1 MRFTIKEYSHGKKIF
16 SVAFKQEVVDALL
29 QKNLNAALVSGNLIT
44 FFPEKKAF
52 SLSEDSCETL
62 SFCENYDVL
71 FVNES
76 GGGWTLFSNEKDDN
90 PLILTQRCN
99 SNCVMCPTPE
109 GVRKRENALAIEDTI
124 DSIRYI
130 PDDARHLT
138 ITGGEP
144 FLVGEKIFDLLGEI
158 KNRLPY
164 TDCLLLTNGRALGYL
179 PYAERF
185 VCSAPQHIVVGIPLH
200 GFDGATHDAITQSPG
215 GFEQTVV
222 GIKNLIY
229 RGINVELRMVV
240 SKLNYRNIERIAQ
253 LIIRE
258 FPNVGSVKIMGLEML
273 GNAAKNVN
281 DVWIPYRTAFECSK
295 VGIEELIRHGINVGL
310 YNFPLCAVD
319 KSFHLICQK
328 SISGYKIRYSD
339 KCELCANKPGCGGI
353 FAGSIRLAK
362 NDVVPFLETK

>member
-1 MRFTIKEYSHGKKIF
+1 MRFAIKEYTLGKKIF
-16 SVAFKQEVVDALL
+16 SLAFRQEVLDELL
-29 QKNLNAALVSGNLIT
+29 QKDLNAALVSGNIIT
-44 FFPEKKAF
+44 FFPEETTF
-52 SLSEDSCETL
+52 TL
-62 SFCENYDVL
+62 SDDNCKKLSICENYDVL
-71 FVNES
+71 FINEC
-76 GGGWTLFSNEKDDN
+76 GNGWTLFSNEKEDN
-90 PLILTQRCN
+90 PIIVTQRCN
-99 SNCVMCPTPE
+99 SNCLMCPTPE
-109 GVRKRENALAIEDTI
+109 GVRKKENALAIEDTI

-144 FLVGEKIFDLLGEI
+144 FLVGEKIFDLFREI
-158 KNRLPY
+158 KTRLPY

-185 VCSAPQHIVVGIPLH
+185 ASSAPQHIVVGIPLH
-200 GFDGATHDAITQSPG
+200 GYDDRTHDAITQSPG
-215 GFEQTVV
+215 GFEQTAA

-240 SKLNYRNIERIAQ
+240 SRLNYRYIEQIAQ
-253 LIIRE
+253 LIVRE
-258 FPNVGSVKIMGLEML
+258 FPHVGSVKIMGLEML

-281 DVWIPYRTAFECSK
+281 DVWIPYRTAFAYSK
-295 VGIEELIRHGINVGL
+295 AGIVELIRHGIDVGL

-319 KSFHLICQK
+319 KCFHLICQK

-339 KCELCANKPGCGGI
+339 KCELCTRKQECGGL

-362 NDVVPFLETK
+362 DDVIPFSETK